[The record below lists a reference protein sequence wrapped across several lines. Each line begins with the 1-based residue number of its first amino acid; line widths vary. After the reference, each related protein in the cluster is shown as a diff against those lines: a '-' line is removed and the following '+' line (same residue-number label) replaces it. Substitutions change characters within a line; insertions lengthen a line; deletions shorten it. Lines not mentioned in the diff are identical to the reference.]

1 MVSIDIVAVVLV
13 LVLAALLGIGIPVP
27 VAWCFVLGAI
37 LAPTD
42 AVVVEA
48 LLGRSKIPETTR
60 AAIVGE
66 SLFNDGAGVVPF
78 LVALRMAHGETGL
91 LGRGLVGLAMA
102 EQLIGGAAPGYVC
115 GALRRG
121 PSDASPT
128 TRCASSSPSSS
139 SATGLPTP
147 GRIRPGRGRQRR
159 APAGIHAAKPPPR
172 CRPRCIRRGRAAPD
186 RRFLVA
192 ARPCAQPR
200 TFPPDRTGRP

>member
-78 LVALRMAHGETGL
+78 LVALRMVHGETGL

-102 EQLIGGAAPGYVC
+102 EQLIGGAALGCAC
-115 GALRRG
+115 GALAAWAVRRVG
-121 PSDASPT
+121 DDAVRLIISL
-128 TRCASSSPSSS
+128 A
-139 SATGLPTP
+139 
-147 GRIRPGRGRQRR
+147 
-159 APAGIHAAKPPPR
+159 
-172 CRPRCIRRGRAAPD
+172 
-186 RRFLVA
+186 LVVGCYRLA
-192 ARPCAQPR
+192 VAW
-200 TFPPDRTGRP
+200 D